1 MYIQHSLETREA
13 LEKPTVAPPRGFRT
27 AVSSSHAALE
37 RQLNMRVKGLGKSV
51 KNIFLFARNYINI
64 YV

>member
-1 MYIQHSLETREA
+1 MCIHSLETREA

-37 RQLNMRVKGLGKSV
+37 KQLNMTVRGLGKSM
-51 KNIFLFARNYINI
+51 KTIFLFAFN
-64 YV
+64 